1 MFVKKW
7 NIKKITMWFV
17 TIPQKKTRRNT
28 KLKTKSLVT
37 NAVVAALYVAVTGV
51 LAPISFGALQF
62 RVAEIFNHLI
72 IFNKNY
78 IFGIVSGVFISN
90 LLFSTMV
97 GYDLIFGVGHSLLS
111 LLIASGLMKRVPNVR
126 LKFFI
131 NSLVFAILSSLIA
144 LELYLA
150 FSVPFWFGYLTV
162 GVGEFGI
169 MIVGAPVMLYLDK
182 KVHFNKRIEV

>member
-1 MFVKKW
+1 M
-7 NIKKITMWFV
+7 
-17 TIPQKKTRRNT
+17 

-37 NAVVAALYVAVTGV
+37 NAVVAALYVAVTAI

-72 IFNKNY
+72 IFNRKY

-90 LLFSTMV
+90 LFFSTIV

-111 LLIASGLMKRVPNVR
+111 LLITSKLIENIPNIW

-131 NSLVFAILSSLIA
+131 NTLVFTVLSSLIA
-144 LELYLA
+144 LELNLA

-162 GVGEFGI
+162 GTGELII
-169 MIVGAPVMLYLDK
+169 MAIGAPVMLYLDK
-182 KVHFNKRIEV
+182 KVHFNERMEA

>member
-1 MFVKKW
+1 M
-7 NIKKITMWFV
+7 
-17 TIPQKKTRRNT
+17 
-28 KLKTKSLVT
+28 KTKNLVT
-37 NAVVAALYVAVTGV
+37 NAVVAALYVAVTAI

-72 IFNKNY
+72 IFNRKY

-97 GYDLIFGVGHSLLS
+97 GYDLVFGVGHSLLS
-111 LLIASGLMKRVPNVR
+111 LIIASGFMKKINNIQ

-131 NSLVFAILSSLIA
+131 NSAVFTILSSLIA
-144 LELYLA
+144 WELYLA

-162 GVGEFGI
+162 GIGEFVI
-169 MIVGAPVMLYLDK
+169 MIVGAPIMLYLDK
-182 KVHFNKRIEV
+182 KVHFSERIEA

>member
-1 MFVKKW
+1 M
-7 NIKKITMWFV
+7 NMWFV

-28 KLKTKSLVT
+28 ILKIKSLVT

-72 IFNKNY
+72 VFNKKY

-111 LLIASGLMKRVPNVR
+111 LLIASGLMKKVSNVR
-126 LKFFI
+126 VKFFI
-131 NSLVFAILSSLIA
+131 NSLVFTILSSLIA

-162 GVGEFGI
+162 GVGELGI
-169 MIVGAPVMLYLDK
+169 MVVGAPIMLYLDK
-182 KVHFNKRIEV
+182 KIHFDKRIEV

>member
-1 MFVKKW
+1 
-7 NIKKITMWFV
+7 MWFV
-17 TIPQKKTRRNT
+17 TIPHKKTRRNT
-28 KLKTKSLVT
+28 ILKTKNLVT

-72 IFNKNY
+72 VFNRKY
-78 IFGIVSGVFISN
+78 TFGIVSGVFISN

-111 LLIASGLMKRVPNVR
+111 LLIASGLIKRVSNTWM
-126 LKFFI
+126 KFLI
-131 NSLVFAILSSLIA
+131 NTLVFTVLSALIA
-144 LELYLA
+144 WELYLA

-162 GVGEFGI
+162 GVGEFGV
-169 MIVGAPVMLYLDK
+169 MLVGAPIMMYLDEK
-182 KVHFNKRIEV
+182 IHFNERMEA